1 MWEPSKAWVTIS
13 MTGKAWNLTI
23 TLLLSNH
30 NKLQNGGLGLG
41 LVFIQV
47 FTSAAENVVSF
58 PKINVENMS
67 KSRRGKSAS
76 ANELSRWETE
86 LIQAPFSEVRT
97 I

>member
-1 MWEPSKAWVTIS
+1 

-30 NKLQNGGLGLG
+30 NKLQNGGWGYAIL
-41 LVFIQV
+41 IQV